1 MSDLLGFE
9 IQGACKREPF
19 AAEPFSAA
27 TAEQP
32 WYALSVRSRYEK
44 IVATILQGQG
54 YEGFL
59 PLYKCR
65 RRWSDRIKEIET
77 PLFPGYLFCR
87 FDIYNRLPI
96 LKIPGVQYVVG
107 GTRIPNPIE
116 TSEIE
121 ALQAVIRTDAT
132 REPWPFLQIG
142 DRVRIEY
149 GSLAGV
155 EGVLLHVKGRHRLVL
170 SVTLLQRSVAV
181 DIDSAWIGLVSRKP
195 FAGRLTGNPNR
206 TQAAWSVAGPRL
218 GRD

>member
-9 IQGACKREPF
+9 IQGAF
-19 AAEPFSAA
+19 
-27 TAEQP
+27 TAERLSTATDTQP

-44 IVATILQGQG
+44 IVATILKNQG
-54 YEGFL
+54 YEWFL
-59 PLYKCR
+59 PLFKCR
-65 RRWSDRIKEIET
+65 RHWSDRIKEIEA

-96 LKIPGVQYVVG
+96 VKIPGVQYVVG
-107 GTRIPNPIE
+107 GTRIPTPID

-121 ALQAVIRTDAT
+121 ALQAVIRTNAT
-132 REPWPFLQIG
+132 REPWPFLQVG

-181 DIDSAWIGLVSRKP
+181 DIDSAWVGLVSRKP
-195 FAGRLTGNPNR
+195 SARRLPADLDR
-206 TQAAWSVAGPRL
+206 IPAQPE
-218 GRD
+218 